1 MFRRGRRRIPE
12 AEPAEAPQSVAAPIG
27 RVTSVLGPEVHVRG
41 RITGRGGVRVEGAFE
56 GEIDFDG
63 LLVVAESG
71 RVTCEHVRAK
81 TVVVAGILKGN
92 ITAER
97 VEIRKTGRVL
107 GDVTTTAFATEE
119 GAFLRGQIRME
130 EQLPSAM
137 PAAEEAAPAP
147 PPDAAEADQ
156 AADETPA

>member
-1 MFRRGRRRIPE
+1 MFRRGRQRIPE
-12 AEPAEAPQSVAAPIG
+12 AETPATPAPAPAPIG

-41 RITGRGGVRVEGAFE
+41 RITGRGGIRVEGAFE

-71 RVTCEHVRAK
+71 RVTCDHVRAK
-81 TVVVAGILKGN
+81 AVVVAGILKGN

-107 GDVTTTAFATEE
+107 GDVVAVSFATEE

-130 EQLPSAM
+130 ESLP
-137 PAAEEAAPAP
+137 EAP
-147 PPDAAEADQ
+147 PSPGDTPP
-156 AADETPA
+156 ADEA

>member
-1 MFRRGRRRIPE
+1 MFRRGRRRVPE
-12 AEPAEAPQSVAAPIG
+12 AEEPAAPPPASAPIG
-27 RVTSVLGPEVHVRG
+27 RVTSVLSPEVHVRG
-41 RITGRGGVRVEGAFE
+41 RITGRGGIRVEGVFE
-56 GEIDFDG
+56 GELNFEG

-71 RVTCEHVRAK
+71 RVTCEHVYAK

-107 GDVTTTAFATEE
+107 GDVVAVSFATEE

-130 EQLPSAM
+130 ESL
-137 PAAEEAAPAP
+137 PAP
-147 PPDAAEADQ
+147 PLSSDAPPGEEK
-156 AADETPA
+156 AASAT